1 MALIKC
7 SECGRE
13 ISDKAAACPGCGAP
27 APAMTAGL
35 PRAAPSPS
43 HITYDAQTD
52 TFAGTMATVVKL
64 AMRAIQQLDW
74 KLDSANENLGLVT
87 FQTGMSFGS
96 WSGISGSLNIEEIE
110 IGHFKVSGTGKQNL
124 RGGQLI
130 ALNIAGEAQGK
141 ARKAIEVM
149 KQLVSSVAD
158 KESRRASEEGVKKE
172 RHLHALALC
181 SELKQKPIDLRSYML
196 LAEQAGGCIE
206 ARGLF
211 IENYVYIKNG
221 KITKLGKLEELRPW
235 FVENIV
241 SLIEK
246 DAQGRSGRAD

>member
-1 MALIKC
+1 MALIQC

-13 ISDKAAACPGCGAP
+13 ISDKATACPGCGAP
-27 APAMTAGL
+27 ASAMAEGPPKTGS
-35 PRAAPSPS
+35 SPS

-52 TFAGTMATVVKL
+52 TFTGTMATVVKL

-74 KLDSANENLGLVT
+74 KLDSANEKLGLVT

-96 WSGISGSLNIEEIE
+96 WSGISGSLNIEKIE
-110 IGHFKVSGTGKQNL
+110 VGHFKVSGTGKQNL

-149 KQLVSSVAD
+149 KQLVNGVTD
-158 KESRRASEEGVKKE
+158 KESRHASEQDVKKE

-181 SELKQKPIDLRSYML
+181 YELKQKPIDLRSYML
-196 LAEQAGGCIE
+196 LAERAGGCIE

-221 KITKLGKLEELRPW
+221 KITKLGKLEQLRPW

-246 DAQGRSGRAD
+246 SA